1 MNSPKKQAGQADN
14 LAGAQKKKVEQ
25 TVANLDQNGKPLVDI
40 TALASKT
47 PRNTSILYVNPA
59 PRSGADWP
67 HYRGLIRLLH
77 DGKMFWVG
85 LWPRTVNG
93 KLVYEIRLTP
103 KDEGGAT

>member
-1 MNSPKKQAGQADN
+1 MNGPIKQAGQADN
-14 LAGAQKKKVEQ
+14 LAGAQKKKIEQ
-25 TVANLDQNGKPLVDI
+25 TVANLDQNGKSIVDV
-40 TALASKT
+40 TERTSKM
-47 PRNTSILYVNPA
+47 PRNSALLYHNPS

-67 HYRGLIRLLH
+67 HYRGLLRLLH

-103 KDEGGAT
+103 KDDGGAS

>member
-14 LAGAQKKKVEQ
+14 LAGAQDKKTGQ
-25 TVANLDQNGKPLVDI
+25 TVISTNQTGKPLLDI
-40 TALASKT
+40 TAIASRM
-47 PRNTSILYVNPA
+47 PRNSALLYPNPP
-59 PRSGADWP
+59 PRNGADWP
-67 HYRGLIRLLH
+67 HYRGLLRLLH
-77 DGKMFWVG
+77 DGRLFWVG